1 MSVHTP
7 STPGRDSRRKATLF
21 CPECGHESEP
31 TGDWVVRESEEPS
44 DDHASGAAY
53 ECPDCDTVITTRS
66 RAELPQY
73 A

>member
-7 STPGRDSRRKATLF
+7 STPGPGRSRKAVLF
-21 CPECGHESEP
+21 CPECGHESE
-31 TGDWVVRESEEPS
+31 TNGDWNLRERAE
-44 DDHASGAAY
+44 GVAY
-53 ECPDCDTVITTRS
+53 ECPDCETVITTRS

>member
-21 CPECGHESEP
+21 CPECGHESAP
-31 TGDWVVRESEEPS
+31 TGDWIVRESETA
-44 DDHASGAAY
+44 ASESAGEAAY
-53 ECPDCDTVITTRS
+53 ECPDCGTVITTRNRS
-66 RAELPQY
+66 ELAQF